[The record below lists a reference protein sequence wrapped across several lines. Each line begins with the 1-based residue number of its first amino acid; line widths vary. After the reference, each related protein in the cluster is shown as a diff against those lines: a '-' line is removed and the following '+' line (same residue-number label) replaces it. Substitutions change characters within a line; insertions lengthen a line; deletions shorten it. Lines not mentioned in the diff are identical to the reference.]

1 MKINSVSFVG
11 LFDKLNYEL
20 DFTNFD
26 TNILTGPNGYGKTII
41 LKSINSLIGCDL
53 VFFEKLRFKEFSIV
67 FDSFSV
73 KLKKEENLQIEIKKE
88 VVTDILIFEK
98 NPTNIELSGDSIA
111 SQMEIKWGKMK
122 AISASR
128 DAVIE
133 KLGEYL
139 SNYSVLFIKD
149 QRMQVYVDKKNEIT
163 LVSLARDLKE
173 KINFSIEN
181 YNRSSQELDA
191 TFPIR
196 LFDYDARP
204 SYVMIDEKLKG
215 LKLVRYDYI
224 KFGFLD
230 ESTNAKFDIQDMDL
244 SKKRDNAHVLELYLS
259 DSWEK
264 YSAFEDLTKKIKLF
278 LRFLN
283 SKELAFKKVVVHK
296 DVGFCLVDSDTNNPI
311 ELNGLSSGE
320 QNQII
325 MLYNLIFL
333 TNNKSILLID
343 EPEISLHIAW
353 QKEVLNNLERIMKVN
368 NIPQVII
375 ATHSPTVING
385 FWERSLDLYELNE
398 LRKN

>member
-1 MKINSVSFVG
+1 MKIKSVHFLG

-20 DFTNFD
+20 DFSNFD

-41 LKSINSLIGCDL
+41 LKSINSLISCDL
-53 VFFEKLRFKEFSIV
+53 TFFEKLRFKEFSII
-67 FDSFSV
+67 FDTFSI
-73 KLKKEENLQIEIKKE
+73 KLQKEENLHIEVKIGIL
-88 VVTDILIFEK
+88 TDILTFEK
-98 NPTNIELSGDSIA
+98 NPTNIELSGDTIT
-111 SQMEIKWGKMK
+111 SQMEIKWRKMK

-133 KLGEYL
+133 KLRNYL
-139 SNYSVLFIKD
+139 SDYSILFIKD
-149 QRMQVYVDKKNEIT
+149 QRMQIYVDKKNEIT

-173 KINFSIEN
+173 KINFAIEK
-181 YNRSSQELDA
+181 YNKTSQELDA

-196 LFDYDARP
+196 LFDYHTRP
-204 SYVMIDEKLKG
+204 SYEMIEERLKG
-215 LKLVRYDYI
+215 LKIIRHDYI

-230 ESTNAKFDIQDMDL
+230 KSANTGFDVQDMER
-244 SKKRDNAHVLELYLS
+244 SKKQENAHVLELYLY
-259 DSWEK
+259 DSFDK
-264 YSAFEDLTKKIKLF
+264 YSAFEELTKKIKLF

-283 SKELAFKKVVVHK
+283 SKELAFKKVSVHK
-296 DVGFCLVDSDTNNPI
+296 DVGFCLIDVDTENLID
-311 ELNGLSSGE
+311 LNSLSSGE

-333 TNNKSILLID
+333 TNKNSILLID

-353 QKEVLNNLERIMKVN
+353 QKEVLNNLEKIMKVN

-385 FWERSLDLYELNE
+385 NWDRSLDLYELSKPGN
-398 LRKN
+398 K